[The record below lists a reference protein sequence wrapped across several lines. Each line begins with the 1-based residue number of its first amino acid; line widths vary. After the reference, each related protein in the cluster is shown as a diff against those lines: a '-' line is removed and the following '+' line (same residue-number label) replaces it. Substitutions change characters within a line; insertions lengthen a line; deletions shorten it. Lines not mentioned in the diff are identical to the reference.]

1 MRKWALAALVLL
13 AGAAGAQPL
22 ELADLEG
29 KPHRLDDYRGK
40 VVLVNFWATWC
51 APCREEMPSIERL
64 RQALEGKPFVVLAV
78 NVGEGARI
86 AGDFMQ
92 TIPNG
97 FTVLLDRDGRTAKSW
112 GARILPATYVIGPE
126 GEIQI
131 KHFGAIDW
139 ASPESRKRI
148 SKLLP

>member
-139 ASPESRKRI
+139 SSPESQRRI
-148 SKLLP
+148 SKLFP